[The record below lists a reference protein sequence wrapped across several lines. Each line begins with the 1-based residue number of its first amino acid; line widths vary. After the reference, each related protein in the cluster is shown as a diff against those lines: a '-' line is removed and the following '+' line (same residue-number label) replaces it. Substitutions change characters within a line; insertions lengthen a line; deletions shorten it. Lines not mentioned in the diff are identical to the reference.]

1 MSMSITKIDYED
13 KKEYWDYQR
22 LLEYNRELLQK
33 RLNRVDGKMYGPLGR
48 VDADEFFDS
57 IWATVSSDD
66 LEETPKDWIPND
78 PKLRFE
84 WEKAP
89 VKNKKAKVKVRS
101 GKSVTGNIF
110 NDTADI

>member
-1 MSMSITKIDYED
+1 MTMSITKIDYED

-33 RLNRVDGKMYGPLGR
+33 RLNRVDGKIFGPLGR

-57 IWATVSSDD
+57 IWATVSNDD
-66 LEETPKDWIPND
+66 LEEAPEEWIPSD

-89 VKNKKAKVKVRS
+89 KKIKKKIVKS
-101 GKSVTGNIF
+101 GKSVSGNIF
-110 NDTADI
+110 KEY